1 MPTGLVRSWPLP
13 LPFPI
18 HMRLRP
24 RWLTALP
31 PGKKKEWGLVLSP
44 TPRPRRAEDLLP
56 ENTFS
61 QVVVTESDTV
71 SKV

>member
-1 MPTGLVRSWPLP
+1 
-13 LPFPI
+13 
-18 HMRLRP
+18 MRLRP

-31 PGKKKEWGLVLSP
+31 PGKKEEWGLVLSP
-44 TPRPRRAEDLLP
+44 TPRPRRAVDLLP

-61 QVVVTESDTV
+61 QVVVTEPDTV